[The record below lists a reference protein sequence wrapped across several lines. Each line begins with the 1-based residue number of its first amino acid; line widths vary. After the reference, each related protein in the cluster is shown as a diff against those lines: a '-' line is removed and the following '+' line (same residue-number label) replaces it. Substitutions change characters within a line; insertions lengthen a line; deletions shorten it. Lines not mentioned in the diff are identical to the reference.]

1 MFVGTVP
8 KARTGGGRTATAR
21 LDRDR
26 AAIVA
31 QGLGVRRGGRWL
43 LRPATLS
50 VDAGVIGVAGH
61 SKAGKSTLLDTLATL
76 RRPAVGTL
84 ELFGHDVG
92 RPAGQRAVRSRLGLL
107 PGRFGWADGLT
118 VEDFVSY
125 AAYFKAAPKADVGA
139 VLERFELTDSAMF
152 ELGMLP
158 ADLRLR
164 AGLAATCVHNPGLVL
179 LDEPLAGLE
188 DSERAEIIP
197 LIRGLAATVVITASD
212 HAELS
217 DWCDRVFTLARGR
230 LVESVNI
237 PRQRSLGRSSHGGV
251 AGGLRV

>member
-1 MFVGTVP
+1 MPDG
-8 KARTGGGRTATAR
+8 
-21 LDRDR
+21 LDRHR
-26 AAIVA
+26 ATIMA

-43 LRPATLS
+43 LRPATFN
-50 VDAGVIGVAGH
+50 VDAGVIGVAGR
-61 SKAGKSTLLDTLATL
+61 SEAGKSTLLATLATL

-92 RPAGQRAVRSRLGLL
+92 APAGQRAVRSRLGLL
-107 PGRFGWADGLT
+107 PGGFSWANGLS
-118 VEDFVSY
+118 VEDFVAY
-125 AAYFKAAPKADVGA
+125 AAYFKRTPKDAIGA

-164 AGLAATCVHNPGLVL
+164 AGLAATCVHEPELVL
-179 LDEPLAGLE
+179 LDEPLAE
-188 DSERAEIIP
+188 VDDSERAE
-197 LIRGLAATVVITASD
+197 LIKLMRGLATTVVVTAPD
-212 HAELS
+212 NDALS
-217 DWCDRVFTLARGR
+217 GWCDRVFTLARGR